1 MGMDS
6 LNPSVPRHTHL
17 DGFTPSELFAAI
29 VWLASGYQEAINLA
43 DNLLRAPAVTT
54 ALPPQERAIVR
65 DAIAQQR
72 AEFSA
77 VRVHVASV
85 LDEVASLRPVPDRR
99 HLKAASKC

>member
-1 MGMDS
+1 MDS
-6 LNPSVPRHTHL
+6 LKPSVPQHTHL
-17 DGFTPSELFAAI
+17 DGFTQSELFAAI

-77 VRVHVASV
+77 VRVRVASV
-85 LDEVASLRPVPDRR
+85 LDEVARVRPVPDRR
-99 HLKAASKC
+99 QPNAGNGL